1 MTNFYP
7 RPTYIFLQNVIEY
20 VSTLCHG
27 IEITTT
33 TYIIIFMNFSTQFIF
48 RVHVEESSAARGLD
62 LVFRSIQSSD
72 EGEYSCEA
80 IIDGR
85 KEQQFFYLKVI
96 GKTYFFLIFLNI

>member
-1 MTNFYP
+1 M
-7 RPTYIFLQNVIEY
+7 QNVIEY
-20 VSTLCHG
+20 VSTLRHG
-27 IEITTT
+27 IEIT

-96 GKTYFFLIFLNI
+96 GKTYFFLIFLNVYNFFFKI

>member
-1 MTNFYP
+1 
-7 RPTYIFLQNVIEY
+7 
-20 VSTLCHG
+20 
-27 IEITTT
+27 
-33 TYIIIFMNFSTQFIF
+33 MNFSTQFIF